1 MKNENPKVNI
11 LLATYNGEKHLK
23 KQLDSIVNQTYEN
36 IDVYIR
42 DDGSKDN
49 TIELIKEYI
58 AENTSEKNFY
68 LLDSAGVNLR
78 CPKSFYQIAKKC
90 KSAKYYA
97 FCDQDDEWYP
107 QKIQWAVERLEQ
119 ENNQELLVYF
129 SACDYKFADGTFIR
143 KSPEQKEQF
152 ALHEVLYYT
161 PGSGFTMVFNERAR
175 QKLILEPVLGPELHD
190 RWVIRGA
197 VCFGKV
203 IYDKR
208 STAAH
213 IRHEEAVTA
222 GDSDNTSLLLHFIQ
236 NELKGGSAKE
246 DKEALAYFYHCF
258 KQKLDKQ
265 QKKTLALFSSKEAS
279 PILWIKKIFY
289 PKRLRTRLGGEIALR
304 MLFFIGK
311 I

>member
-1 MKNENPKVNI
+1 MSNSMPKVNV

-23 KQLDSIVNQTYEN
+23 KQLDSILNQTYQN

-42 DDGSKDN
+42 DDGSKDG
-49 TIELIKEYI
+49 TVEFIKKYIIENK
-58 AENTSEKNFY
+58 SQKNFY
-68 LLDSAGVNLR
+68 LLDSQGINLR
-78 CPKSFYQIAKKC
+78 CPESFYEIARKC
-90 KSAKYYA
+90 APAKYYA

-107 QKIQWAVERLEQ
+107 EKIQWAVERLEQ
-119 ENNQELLVYF
+119 EDNQELLVYF

-143 KSPEQKEQF
+143 KSPVQSDSF

-161 PGSGFTMVFNERAR
+161 PGSGFTMVFNEVAR
-175 QKLILEPVLGPELHD
+175 QKLIIEKILGNELHD

-203 IYDKR
+203 IYDER

-222 GDSDNTSLLLHFIQ
+222 GDSDNTSLLLHFIT
-236 NELKGGSAKE
+236 NELKGDSAKQ
-246 DKEALAYFYHCF
+246 DKEALAYFYDCF
-258 KQKLDKQ
+258 KDVLTED
-265 QKKTLALFSSKEAS
+265 QKKTLVLFASKKKS
-279 PILWIKKIFY
+279 PVIWLKKVFY
-289 PKRLRTRLGGEIALR
+289 PKKLRTRLPGELALR